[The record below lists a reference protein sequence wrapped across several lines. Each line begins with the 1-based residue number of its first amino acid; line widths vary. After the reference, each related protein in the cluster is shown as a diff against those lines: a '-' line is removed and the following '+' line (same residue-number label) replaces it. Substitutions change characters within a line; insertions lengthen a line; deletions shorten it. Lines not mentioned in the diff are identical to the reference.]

1 MTLSDKAEKGRKTAV
16 LVSVMC
22 FAVAL
27 FSLISLNILMAAIG
41 FVIAYHIGKGS
52 LTARNCGVILS
63 ISQLPVLTV
72 MIIMTAGHIAP
83 AYIIAASS
91 IMIIDIAVLLMLSF
105 NNNLNT
111 YFREV
116 FESKAEE
123 TTD

>member
-91 IMIIDIAVLLMLSF
+91 IMIIDIAVLIMLSF
-105 NNNLNT
+105 NDNLNT

-116 FESKAEE
+116 FESKTEE

>member
-1 MTLSDKAEKGRKTAV
+1 MTLSDKAEKGRKTAIA
-16 LVSVMC
+16 VSVMC
-22 FAVAL
+22 FIVSL

-83 AYIIAASS
+83 AYIIAAAAV
-91 IMIIDIAVLLMLSF
+91 MIIDAAVLLMLSF
-105 NNNLNT
+105 NSNLST

-116 FESKAEE
+116 LESEAEKNN
-123 TTD
+123 D